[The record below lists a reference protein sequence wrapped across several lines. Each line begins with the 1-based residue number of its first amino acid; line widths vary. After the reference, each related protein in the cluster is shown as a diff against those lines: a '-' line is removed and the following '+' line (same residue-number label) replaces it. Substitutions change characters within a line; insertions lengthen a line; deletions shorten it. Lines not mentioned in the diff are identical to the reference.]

1 MLADLTE
8 LPSPYDGTSAPHTRP
23 TRRNPLRLLSVNK
36 EAFGFRRVAMQV
48 HDIMHSDVQLAD
60 PNMTIRDA
68 ARRMRTGDIGALPV
82 GENDRLIGMVTDR
95 DIVVRAIAEDRSPA
109 NTTVREVMS
118 EGVCYCFEDDDVG
131 QAAQVMAKHQV
142 RRLPVL
148 NRNKRLVGVVALAD
162 LGHTGETAAQGALKG
177 ISEPTGKERR

>member
-1 MLADLTE
+1 MIVSSGWL
-8 LPSPYDGTSAPHTRP
+8 
-23 TRRNPLRLLSVNK
+23 
-36 EAFGFRRVAMQV
+36 
-48 HDIMHSDVQLAD
+48 
-60 PNMTIRDA
+60 
-68 ARRMRTGDIGALPV
+68 
-82 GENDRLIGMVTDR
+82 TDR
-95 DIVVRAIAEDRSPA
+95 DIVVRAIAEDRSPG

-162 LGHTGETAAQGALKG
+162 LGHTGETAAQRALKG